1 MFFARQK
8 TNKCGL
14 HAIQNLFKSAKITET
29 DMHEAC
35 KDIQQ
40 KTGDNIYNHESFGGD
55 WSVEAVLQAV
65 VKHGYDIEPG
75 VSSKNEREWTG
86 PPFSELM
93 EDDNFRGMIIHQPMN
108 RHFTCLRPEKGP
120 DGTHLYYVDS
130 QSDGPRRISPNLASR
145 RCLAAAYS
153 WEPFIVK
160 GPEMEHVK
168 LPAVPVVTE
177 TKYADYRESKR
188 VKRPSE
194 EFMQA
199 WNSLSAPSDSRTT
212 EISGPAEQ
220 ARDNPLV
227 AAGVIPADVTPVD
240 DDK

>member
-29 DMHEAC
+29 DMHDAC
-35 KDIQQ
+35 KDIHQ
-40 KTGDNIYNHESFGGD
+40 KTGDNITNHESFGGD

-75 VSSKNEREWTG
+75 VSSKNEREWSG
-86 PPFSELM
+86 PPLAELL
-93 EDDNFRGMIIHQPMN
+93 EDENFRGMIIHQPTN

-160 GPEMEHVK
+160 GPEMDYVQ
-168 LPAVPVVTE
+168 LPALPVVTE
-177 TKYADYRESKR
+177 TKYAEYRESKR

-194 EFMQA
+194 DFMQA
-199 WNSLSAPSDSRTT
+199 WRSLSAESGSKPTERTG
-212 EISGPAEQ
+212 SSEQ
-220 ARDNPLV
+220 ARDNPLGV
-227 AAGVIPADVTPVD
+227 SGVIPADD
-240 DDK
+240 DT